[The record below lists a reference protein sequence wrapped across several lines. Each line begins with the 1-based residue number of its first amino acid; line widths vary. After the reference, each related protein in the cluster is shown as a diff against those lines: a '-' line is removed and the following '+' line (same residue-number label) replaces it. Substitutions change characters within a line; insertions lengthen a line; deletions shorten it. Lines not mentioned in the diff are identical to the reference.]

1 MKNILAISLLKKTV
15 AVAAIGALCGCAAF
29 NYTEP
34 DAPVAL
40 SSIARLDPSP
50 RIAVVFGSGGPRGY
64 AHIGV
69 ISQLEANGI
78 KPDLIVGTSVGA
90 LIGAFW
96 ASGLPAAQI
105 EEKALAGGPL
115 TLFDLSPFADRG
127 WIHGQRLQDY
137 VNTQLGSSALGGLP
151 TRMIVV
157 ATRRDD
163 KAARFFTQGNAGVA
177 VRASSAVPKVFSPV
191 GIAGVEYEDGDVSL
205 PLAVQA
211 ARDAGARF
219 VIAVDVSAHEGSAPA
234 GTPAEWLATDAKR
247 RARIAPQL
255 PAADFLIHPDL
266 GYTASPKRS
275 YFEQSLLLG
284 KTATEQIMPQLKAKL
299 AEKLGGGATPSQ
311 SQTSQLSDT
320 KRD

>member
-1 MKNILAISLLKKTV
+1 MKNTLAINRFAFKFLSRITI
-15 AVAAIGALCGCAAF
+15 AIGIAAISGCAAF
-29 NYTEP
+29 NYTDS

-40 SSIARLDPSP
+40 SNLSP
-50 RIAVVFGSGGPRGY
+50 VKPRPHIAVVFGSGGPRGY
-64 AHIGV
+64 VHIGV

-96 ASGLPAAQI
+96 ASGLNAAQI

-137 VNTQLGSSALGGLP
+137 INTQLNSTALTSLP
-151 TRMIVV
+151 TRIIVM

-177 VRASSAVPKVFSPV
+177 VRASSAVPTIFSPV
-191 GIAGVEYEDGDVSL
+191 GISRVEYEDGDVSL

-211 ARDAGARF
+211 AVDAGARF

-234 GTPAEWLATDAKR
+234 DTPDKWLAVDAKR

-255 PAADFLIHPDL
+255 LAADFLIHPDL
-266 GYTASPKRS
+266 SYAASPKRS
-275 YFEQSLLLG
+275 YFEQSLQQG
-284 KTATEQIMPQLKAKL
+284 KVTARQLMPQLKAAL
-299 AEKLGGGATPSQ
+299 AEKLGAGGKTLQ
-311 SQTSQLSDT
+311 SHAKPD
-320 KRD
+320 